1 MRYGVFDWRCS
12 KICEEGIREDGDEFV
27 EVRIEELGQLLEWL
41 ELVGGVSNAGDDSRE
56 WSTKLTSRS
65 ASLVLTLPL
74 IWGFPDFVVFQRN
87 GFRDRWRSA
96 SSSGDVLCNWT
107 SCSTSAA
114 SIVRGGD
121 VYEFMAGFERRRRVC
136 GCCGCLPALAVPQST
151 TPYLRT

>member
-12 KICEEGIREDGDEFV
+12 KVCKEGIREDGDEFV
-27 EVRIEELGQLLEWL
+27 EVRIEKLRQLLEWL
-41 ELVGGVSNAGDDSRE
+41 ELVRGVSIAGDDSRK

-65 ASLVLTLPL
+65 VSLVLTLLL
-74 IWGFPDFVVFQRN
+74 IWVFPAFIVFQRN

-114 SIVRGGD
+114 SMVRGD
-121 VYEFMAGFERRRRVC
+121 VYAFMEGGGRGVGGVVAAAVV
-136 GCCGCLPALAVPQST
+136 CLPWVFHKALP
-151 TPYLRT
+151 PYLR